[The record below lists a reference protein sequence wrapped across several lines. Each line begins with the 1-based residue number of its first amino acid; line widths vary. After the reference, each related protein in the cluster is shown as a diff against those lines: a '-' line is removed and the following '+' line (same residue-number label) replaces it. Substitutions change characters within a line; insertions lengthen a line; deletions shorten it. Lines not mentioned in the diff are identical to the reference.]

1 MGLNGLFTFIKV
13 YIARLMQAS
22 GGRTNL
28 LYIGMPRL
36 MPLKSDM
43 ARLVQCAVV
52 CDAGLTTKG
61 VLGDRVGPAG
71 VVTQVASMVG
81 SLLMFP
87 LVNVYGVFKATPG
100 FSCPQPS

>member
-28 LYIGMPRL
+28 LYIGTPRFMP
-36 MPLKSDM
+36 PSVDM
-43 ARLVQCAVV
+43 AGLVPCAIV
-52 CDAGLTTKG
+52 CDAGLTEKG
-61 VLGDRVGPAG
+61 VLDGYVGPAG

-87 LVNVYGVFKATPG
+87 LVNVYGVFRATPG